1 MRLLNKREVCRMT
14 SYSRAHLDRL
24 EADGRFPKRVRL
36 GQARVAWVES
46 EVEDWIAERIAERDG
61 SE

>member
-1 MRLLNKREVCRMT
+1 MRLISKRKVCEMT

-24 EADGRFPKRVRL
+24 EAAGRFPRRVKL

-46 EVEDWIAERIAERDG
+46 EVIEWIEHQVATRDR
-61 SE
+61 S